1 MKFLITKA
9 SDINYFET
17 KEVSTLEELL
27 AFREETGEDVIIG
40 DNWYYGN
47 SISNA
52 VLSLHTDYNL
62 SPEKVEEIC
71 ACQYELQIYDDY
83 IE

>member
-1 MKFLITKA
+1 MKFLVTKA
-9 SDINYFET
+9 SDLNYFEI

-27 AFREETGEDVIIG
+27 AFRKETEEDIIIG

-47 SISNA
+47 PIRKEI
-52 VLSLHTDYNL
+52 LSLHTDYNL
-62 SPEKVEEIC
+62 SPEKVEEIG
-71 ACQYELQIYDDY
+71 ACQYELQIYDDA

>member
-1 MKFLITKA
+1 MKFIVTKA

-17 KEVSTLEELL
+17 KEVSTLEELF
-27 AFREETGEDVIIG
+27 AFCEETGEDVIIG
-40 DNWYYGN
+40 KNWYYRN
-47 SISNA
+47 PFSNA
-52 VLSLHTDYNL
+52 ILSFRTDYNL